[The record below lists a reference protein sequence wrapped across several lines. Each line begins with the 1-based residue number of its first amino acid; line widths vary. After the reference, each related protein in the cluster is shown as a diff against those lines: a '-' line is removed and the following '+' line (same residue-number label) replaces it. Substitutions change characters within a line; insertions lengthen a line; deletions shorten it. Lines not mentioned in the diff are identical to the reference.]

1 MLKKPFM
8 KASPL
13 AIAVAAAFLL
23 GGAAQAQQPAP
34 AAGVATPGGAMSQAQ
49 GNLPA
54 GTTKPKND
62 AVNPA
67 PMAGTGSTGAMGNS
81 GMAGS
86 GKAMAAPGS
95 IAGTTKP
102 QDNTANPA
110 PMAGM
115 AKSPEMR
122 DEMAAKKA
130 AKKGNKKS
138 TRNKGMSK
146 SSTNDTGTTTAPGTQ

>member
-8 KASPL
+8 KTSSL
-13 AIAVAAAFLL
+13 AMAVAAAFLL

-34 AAGVATPGGAMSQAQ
+34 AGVATPGGAMSQAQ

-54 GTTKPKND
+54 GTTKSQND
-62 AVNPA
+62 AVMPA
-67 PMAGTGSTGAMGNS
+67 PTAGTGSTGATSSS
-81 GMAGS
+81 GMSGS
-86 GKAMAAPGS
+86 GKAMAAPGG
-95 IAGTTKP
+95 IAGTTNP
-102 QDNTANPA
+102 QDNIANPA

-138 TRNKGMSK
+138 TRNKGMSN
-146 SSTNDTGTTTAPGTQ
+146 SSTNDTGTTSAPGTQ